1 MRSAPAASG
10 EPRGMDSRR
19 LLRGGAPI
27 VFLAD
32 RDAFQQ
38 EEESLAALSDAGGS
52 VPRISIEIVP
62 DAPNAPAGGSRLA
75 RAEEPRAG
83 KHDAPRPPEAGRPPA
98 DPAGA
103 GSRGASAVEVL
114 AAGEGG
120 SEPVSTFDGL
130 VRPLTTQEFL
140 DTRYR
145 CKRPVLFRARSPRF
159 ASLCTWDELNAMLS
173 SSACQSRMR
182 LVHDG
187 RPVAARL
194 WTTPSFGFG
203 WRGRSADTRQLD
215 GGRLTALLRKGATVI
230 LNGIDGFHPPV
241 RPVADAIEAALGGY
255 AGINLY
261 ASWMP
266 TRGFSTHW
274 DDHDVFVLQVAGRK
288 RWRLYGE
295 TRRSPMFRDAEPA
308 AEPREQVWS
317 EVIEAGDVL
326 YVPRGWWHDARAED
340 GGAEGGDGADGGG
353 SLHLTCSVLP
363 FTGLEFMAWLSGRLA
378 RHETFRRDLPHPAD
392 ENGGGHFA
400 ALRDLVLGELQGD
413 VGRKFHDDLRATWSE
428 STRTNLGPRL
438 EPWKSPGWERYRIRL
453 RGTSRASLARD
464 AGGDAVLQANGYR
477 WTFDGRCMELLAS
490 LLRDGTVLV
499 GAFRE
504 SAPAPAPGEDPASF
518 ADELLRLL
526 VARGIAHA
534 IPPDPASGPERRAN
548 A

>member
-75 RAEEPRAG
+75 RAAEPRAG

-130 VRPLTTQEFL
+130 VWPLTTQEFL

>member
-326 YVPRGWWHDARAED
+326 YVPRGWWHDARAE
-340 GGAEGGDGADGGG
+340 GGDGADGGG

>member
-1 MRSAPAASG
+1 VSSG
-10 EPRGMDSRR
+10 TGTAGAPRGGNARS
-19 LLRGGAPI
+19 LLRGGTP
-27 VFLAD
+27 VVWLAD
-32 RDAFQQ
+32 RDAFEQ
-38 EEESLAALSDAGGS
+38 EEESLAALSDGGGS
-52 VPRISIEIVP
+52 VPRIRIEIVP
-62 DAPNAPAGGSRLA
+62 DAPADGSRRAPAG
-75 RAEEPRAG
+75 EPRAG
-83 KHDAPRPPEAGRPPA
+83 KPRAPRPPGAGRPPA
-98 DPAGA
+98 VPAGT
-103 GSRGASAVEVL
+103 GSRGAAAVEVL
-114 AAGEGG
+114 DAGGG
-120 SEPVSTFDGL
+120 GPAPASTFDDV
-130 VRPLTTQEFL
+130 VRPLTTREFL
-140 DTRYR
+140 RTRYR
-145 CKRPVLFRARSPRF
+145 RKRPVLFRARSPRF
-159 ASLCTWDELNAMLS
+159 ASLCTWDELDAMLS
-173 SSACQSRMR
+173 SSVCRSRMR

-194 WTTPSFGFG
+194 WTTPAFGFG

-295 TRRSPMFRDAEPA
+295 TRRAPLFRDAEPA
-308 AEPREQVWS
+308 AAPREQVWS
-317 EVIEAGDVL
+317 EALEAGDVL
-326 YVPRGWWHDARAED
+326 YVPRGWWHDARAE
-340 GGAEGGDGADGGG
+340 GGDGADGVG

-363 FTGLEFMAWLSGRLA
+363 FTGLEFMTWLSGRLA

-392 ENGGGHFA
+392 ETGGDHFA
-400 ALRDLVLGELQGD
+400 ALRELVLDELQGD

-438 EPWKSPGWERYRIRL
+438 EPWKSSGWERYRIRI
-453 RGTSRASLARD
+453 RGASRASLERN

-504 SAPAPAPGEDPASF
+504 SASAPAPEEDPASF

-526 VARGIAHA
+526 VTRGIAHA
-534 IPPDPASGPERRAN
+534 VPPEPASGPERRAN

>member
-1 MRSAPAASG
+1 MSSG
-10 EPRGMDSRR
+10 TGTAGAPRGGNARS
-19 LLRGGAPI
+19 LLRGGTP
-27 VFLAD
+27 VVWLAD
-32 RDAFQQ
+32 RDAFEQ
-38 EEESLAALSDAGGS
+38 EEESLAALSAGGGS
-52 VPRISIEIVP
+52 VPRIRIEIVP
-62 DAPNAPAGGSRLA
+62 DASADGSRRAPAG
-75 RAEEPRAG
+75 EPRAG
-83 KHDAPRPPEAGRPPA
+83 KPRAPRPPGAGRPPA
-98 DPAGA
+98 VPAGT
-103 GSRGASAVEVL
+103 GSRAAAAVEVL
-114 AAGEGG
+114 DAGGG
-120 SEPVSTFDGL
+120 SAPAFTFDDV
-130 VRPLTTQEFL
+130 VRPLTTREFL
-140 DTRYR
+140 RTRYR
-145 CKRPVLFRARSPRF
+145 RKRPVLFRARIPRF
-159 ASLCTWDELNAMLS
+159 ASLCTWDELDAMLS
-173 SSACQSRMR
+173 SSVCRSRMR

-295 TRRSPMFRDAEPA
+295 TRRAPLFRDAEPA
-308 AEPREQVWS
+308 AAPREQVWS
-317 EVIEAGDVL
+317 EALEAGDVL
-326 YVPRGWWHDARAED
+326 YVPRGWWHDARAE
-340 GGAEGGDGADGGG
+340 GGAGADGVG

-363 FTGLEFMAWLSGRLA
+363 FTGLEFMTWLSGRLA

-392 ENGGGHFA
+392 ETGGDHFA
-400 ALRDLVLGELQGD
+400 ALRELVLDELQGD

-438 EPWKSPGWERYRIRL
+438 EPWKSPGWERYRIRI
-453 RGTSRASLARD
+453 RGASRASLERN

-504 SAPAPAPGEDPASF
+504 SASAPAPGEDPASF

-526 VARGIAHA
+526 VTRGIAHA
-534 IPPDPASGPERRAN
+534 SPPEPASGPERRAN

>member
-1 MRSAPAASG
+1 MSSG
-10 EPRGMDSRR
+10 TGTAGAPRGGNARS
-19 LLRGGAPI
+19 LLRGGTP
-27 VFLAD
+27 VVWLAD
-32 RDAFQQ
+32 RDAFEQ
-38 EEESLAALSDAGGS
+38 EEESLAALSDGGGS
-52 VPRISIEIVP
+52 VPRIRIEIVP
-62 DAPNAPAGGSRLA
+62 DAPAEGPRRAP
-75 RAEEPRAG
+75 AEEPRAG
-83 KHDAPRPPEAGRPPA
+83 KPRAPRPPGAGRPPA
-98 DPAGA
+98 VPVGT
-103 GSRGASAVEVL
+103 GSRGAAAVEVL
-114 AAGEGG
+114 DAGGGG
-120 SEPVSTFDGL
+120 SAPAFTFDDV
-130 VRPLTTQEFL
+130 VRPLTTREFL
-140 DTRYR
+140 RTRYR
-145 CKRPVLFRARSPRF
+145 RKRPVLFRARSPRF
-159 ASLCTWDELNAMLS
+159 ASLCTWDELDAMLS
-173 SSACQSRMR
+173 SSVCRSRMR

-288 RWRLYGE
+288 CWRLYGE
-295 TRRSPMFRDAEPA
+295 TRRAPLFRDAEPA
-308 AEPREQVWS
+308 AAPREQVWS
-317 EVIEAGDVL
+317 EALEAGDVL
-326 YVPRGWWHDARAED
+326 YVPRGWWHDARAE
-340 GGAEGGDGADGGG
+340 GGDGADGVG

-363 FTGLEFMAWLSGRLA
+363 FTGLEFMTWLSGRLA

-392 ENGGGHFA
+392 ETGGDHFA
-400 ALRDLVLGELQGD
+400 ALRELVLDELQGD

-428 STRTNLGPRL
+428 STRTNLGTRL

-453 RGTSRASLARD
+453 RGASRASLERN

-504 SAPAPAPGEDPASF
+504 SASAPAPGEDPASF

-526 VARGIAHA
+526 VTRGIAHA
-534 IPPDPASGPERRAN
+534 SPPEPASGPERRAN